1 MKTLL
6 AFVFLVVSVA
16 LAVESPSAAPELTQT
31 NNRKVD
37 PVPTFCCFSF
47 TKRPIPLNLLKSFE
61 YTSGRCN
68 LAAVVFL
75 TKKDVKICADP
86 SEAWVQDRIR
96 ALSPP

>member
-1 MKTLL
+1 GAPLVLL
-6 AFVFLVVSVA
+6 FTKPVI
-16 LAVESPSAAPELTQT
+16 PM
-31 NNRKVD
+31 D

-75 TKKDVKICADP
+75 TKRGHKICTDP

-96 ALSPP
+96 ALGPS

>member
-1 MKTLL
+1 MAGELL
-6 AFVFLVVSVA
+6 HPTVGRHSFSSLFP
-16 LAVESPSAAPELTQT
+16 SP
-31 NNRKVD
+31 VD